1 MKGNLHFKQLRLN
14 YINNKREHLRLVISS
29 IGVGVVAKT
38 DDEVYVLSTIKIYNY
53 LSTMRIYSY
62 LSLVFST
69 GPQEAELLKIS
80 KVM

>member
-1 MKGNLHFKQLRLN
+1 MKGNLRFKQLRLN

-29 IGVGVVAKT
+29 T

-69 GPQEAELLKIS
+69 GPQEVELLKIS